1 MENNIAINIE
11 DVSKRYKLFKSK
23 KHRAFNAL
31 LPFLGKSYE
40 DFYALKDIN
49 LEVKKGDILGI
60 VGNNGSGKS
69 TLMKIVAGVTQP
81 TSGNVSVEGNLVPL
95 LELGSGFH
103 RDFTGYENI
112 YFYTAILGYPKKEI
126 LAKTREIIEFSEI
139 GDFIHQPIRNYSSGM
154 RSRLAF
160 SVSVNIN
167 PDILI
172 LDEILSVGDLA
183 FKEKS
188 YKKIKEFFKQ
198 GKTILF
204 VSHSLESIK
213 GLCTRAILI
222 NKGELIM
229 DDEPTKVVDYY
240 RDEIIK
246 RPRVKK
252 SKKNT

>member
-1 MENNIAINIE
+1 MEEKIAVSINN
-11 DVSKRYKLFKSK
+11 VSKRYKLYRSK
-23 KHRAFNAL
+23 KHQAFNAL
-31 LPFLGKSYE
+31 LPFLSKSYD

-60 VGNNGSGKS
+60 IGSNGSGKS

-81 TSGNVSVEGNLVPL
+81 TIGSVKVNGNLVPL

-103 RDFTGYENI
+103 KEFTGYENI
-112 YFYTAILGYPKKEI
+112 YFYTAILGYPKQKI
-126 LAKTREIIEFSEI
+126 LEKTQEIIDFSEL
-139 GDFIHQPIRNYSSGM
+139 GDFINQPIKNYSSGM

-160 SVSVNIN
+160 SVSININ

-172 LDEILSVGDLA
+172 LDEILSVGDQS

-213 GLCTRAILI
+213 GLCNRAILI
-222 NKGELIM
+222 NKGELLM
-229 DDEPTKVVDYY
+229 DDEPAKVVQYY
-240 RDEIIK
+240 REKIIK
-246 RPRVKK
+246 RPQAKR
-252 SKKNT
+252 TQ